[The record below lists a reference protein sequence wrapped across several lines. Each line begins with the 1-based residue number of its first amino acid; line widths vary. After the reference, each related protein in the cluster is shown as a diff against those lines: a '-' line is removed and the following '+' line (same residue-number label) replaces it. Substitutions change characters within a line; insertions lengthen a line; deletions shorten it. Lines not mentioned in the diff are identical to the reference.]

1 MSVTLSQFD
10 LRGAEGQIW
19 GALAVLPN
27 NSSENGEHERQRWN
41 RTTPKATKNRLRPET
56 GASTSPLPTSSKAH
70 LGLADVLKVRIHP
83 SRKGVRGQGCSC
95 PENAQVAEGHRPL
108 GSAPGSPITAQF
120 RFNFI
125 PWMKTAGSI
134 PLTV

>member
-1 MSVTLSQFD
+1 MTNPQG
-10 LRGAEGQIW
+10 RKE
-19 GALAVLPN
+19 
-27 NSSENGEHERQRWN
+27 
-41 RTTPKATKNRLRPET
+41 PEM
-56 GASTSPLPTSSKAH
+56 GASTSHLPTTSKAH
-70 LGLADVLKVRIHP
+70 LCLSEVLKVRIRP

-95 PENAQVAEGHRPL
+95 PENAQAAGGHRPL
-108 GSAPGSPITAQF
+108 GSALGSPITAQF

>member
-1 MSVTLSQFD
+1 MSVTLSQVD
-10 LRGAEGQIW
+10 LRRAERQIW
-19 GALAVLPN
+19 GALAVLLN
-27 NSSENGEHERQRWN
+27 DSSEKGEHEQQRWN
-41 RTTPKATKNRLRPET
+41 HTTPRATKNLLRPET
-56 GASTSPLPTSSKAH
+56 GASTSLFPPPARLTWV
-70 LGLADVLKVRIHP
+70 LLKVRISP

-108 GSAPGSPITAQF
+108 GSALGSPITAQF

-134 PLTV
+134 LLTV